1 MAKTKGRRKKIKVG
15 RIIAT
20 VFFVFVILG
29 CVATGLVAGY
39 AYNVIKSHPNYD
51 LSILEGELT
60 TYVYDKDDALVSE
73 FKGNKDREILEPTE
87 IPLTMKQAIIS
98 IEDQRF
104 FKHIGVD
111 PIRVVGAAIA
121 NLKSGSRGQ
130 GASTITMQV
139 VRTCIL
145 EVGNAEKQ
153 WDRKIMEAWLALKL
167 EKVYSKEQ
175 ILAFY
180 LNNVYYGQRAY
191 SLATAAENYFD
202 KSVDDLTLG
211 ECAFL
216 AGVING
222 PGVYNPYTNM
232 ERAKER
238 QAIVLNEMVKMG
250 YITQEEA
257 AEAKAEPLELY
268 YGEETEGGDYRNQ
281 SFLDYVFEE
290 ASEILGIDGSNEM
303 KMYTGGYRIYT
314 TLDQTTQAK
323 AEEVFNNPDNF
334 PKGSD
339 DKKVQGAMVV
349 LDVQDGSIVTMVG
362 GRDIQEVRGLNRA
375 TDSLRQPGS
384 SFKPIAVYG
393 PALELG
399 WNPGDVLD
407 DFPDG
412 YTTTEKKFVNS
423 GRTYRGLCTLR
434 VAVQNSLNTIAVKLI
449 ERIGVQA
456 GIDFAKNLGITSL
469 VETGPV
475 LDAGPSLALGGL
487 TKGVSPLEMA
497 GAIAAFGNEGIYNK
511 PFAIRRIED
520 SNGNVIY
527 EHSPERHLAMSP
539 QTAYLMTD
547 MLVSAVQS
555 GTGTRAQLDGRQVAG
570 KTGTTTSNVDAW
582 FVGYTTD
589 LAGAVYIGYD
599 QPENM
604 HNAYGGSYCAPI
616 WKQVMETAHR
626 DLPATRFQQ
635 PDGIV
640 SVTID
645 AKSGMLPS
653 PLTPEEYII
662 TEKYNANHV
671 PTEESNVWVQAPVCA
686 ESGLLLT
693 DNCPTT
699 ELKTFLRRQ
708 VPWVGDVAPADAE
721 LEVPTE
727 YCPIHGSGGVYIP
740 PDSDDMQLRLYSNLS
755 NNDEGSTVNLSWY
768 ASKSDSNTTF
778 HIYRATSPSTP
789 TNLATHVAALGS
801 TSASYADKFP
811 VGTNNTYYY
820 YLQAIDKLTGEVLA
834 TSSEV
839 KITIGNG
846 GSSAIQLQGSIMN
859 TGSGYAV
866 QLVWNEVNPGD
877 IIVYQVYRSSNADF
891 TADATT
897 LIASNL
903 YESSYTDNSV
913 AAGHSYYYR
922 VSGVDLTT
930 NENLSLSTRLQ
941 ATIPAN

>member
-1 MAKTKGRRKKIKVG
+1 MVKAKSRRRKVKVTRVIG
-15 RIIAT
+15 LA
-20 VFFVFVILG
+20 FFVCVILG
-29 CVATGLVAGY
+29 CVAAGLVAGY
-39 AYNVIKSHPNYD
+39 VYNVVNSHPNYD
-51 LSILEGELT
+51 LSILAGDLT
-60 TYVYDKDDALVSE
+60 TYIYDKNDSLVGE

-87 IPLTMKQAIIS
+87 IPLTMKRAIVA

-111 PIRVVGAAIA
+111 PIRVMGAAVA
-121 NLKSGSRGQ
+121 NLKSGSKGQ

-145 EVGNAEKQ
+145 EVGNTEKK
-153 WDRKIMEAWLALKL
+153 WDRKIMEAWLSLKL

-222 PGVYNPYTNM
+222 PGIYNPYKYM
-232 ERAKER
+232 DKAKER
-238 QAIVLNEMVKMG
+238 QAIVLNQMVKMG
-250 YITQEEA
+250 YISTEEEE
-257 AEAKAEPLELY
+257 EAKAAPLTLY
-268 YGEETEGGDYRNQ
+268 NGPDNDGGDYSNQ

-290 ASEILGIDGSNEM
+290 ASQILGIDGSNEM

-314 TLDQTTQAK
+314 TLNQGTQAK
-323 AEEVFNNPDNF
+323 AEEVFNNAENF
-334 PKGSD
+334 PKSSE
-339 DKKVQGAMVV
+339 DKKVQGAMVI
-349 LDVQDGSIVTMVG
+349 LDVHEGEIVSMVG
-362 GRDIQEVRGLNRA
+362 GRDIQEVRGFNRA
-375 TDSLRQPGS
+375 TGALRQPGS

-407 DFPDG
+407 DYPDG
-412 YTTTEKKFVNS
+412 FTTTDKKFVNS
-423 GRTYRGLCTLR
+423 GKTYRGLTTLR

-449 ERIGVQA
+449 ERIGVQS
-456 GIDFAKNLGITSL
+456 GVEFAKKLGISSL

-487 TKGVSPLEMA
+487 TKGVSPLEMT
-497 GAIAAFGNEGIYNK
+497 GAFAAFANEGVYNK

-520 SNGNVIY
+520 ANGNVLY
-527 EHSPERHLAMSP
+527 EHTPEKHLAMTP

-547 MLVSAVQS
+547 MLMTAVQS
-555 GTGTRAQLDGRQVAG
+555 GTGTKARLEGRQVAG
-570 KTGTTTSNVDAW
+570 KTGTTTLNVDAW

-589 LAGAVYIGYD
+589 LAAAVWMGYD
-599 QPENM
+599 QPDNM
-604 HNAYGGSYCAPI
+604 HNAYGGSYCAPV

-626 DLPATRFQQ
+626 DLAATNFKM

-662 TEKYNANHV
+662 TEKYNAKTV

-708 VPWVGDVAPADAE
+708 VPWVGTVACR
-721 LEVPTE
+721 L
-727 YCPIHGSGGVYIP
+727 GSGGSHPVLH
-740 PDSDDMQLRLYSNLS
+740 DSRRRRRL
-755 NNDEGSTVNLSWY
+755 
-768 ASKSDSNTTF
+768 
-778 HIYRATSPSTP
+778 PS
-789 TNLATHVAALGS
+789 AGQRRCAA
-801 TSASYADKFP
+801 
-811 VGTNNTYYY
+811 
-820 YLQAIDKLTGEVLA
+820 QALL
-834 TSSEV
+834 
-839 KITIGNG
+839 
-846 GSSAIQLQGSIMN
+846 
-859 TGSGYAV
+859 
-866 QLVWNEVNPGD
+866 
-877 IIVYQVYRSSNADF
+877 
-891 TADATT
+891 
-897 LIASNL
+897 
-903 YESSYTDNSV
+903 
-913 AAGHSYYYR
+913 
-922 VSGVDLTT
+922 
-930 NENLSLSTRLQ
+930 
-941 ATIPAN
+941 

>member
-15 RIIAT
+15 RIIGL

-39 AYNVIKSHPNYD
+39 VYNVVQSHGDYD
-51 LSILEGELT
+51 LSILAGDLT
-60 TYVYDKDDALVSE
+60 TYVYDKNSTLVSE
-73 FKGNKDREILEPTE
+73 FRGSKDREILDPTE
-87 IPLTMKQAIIS
+87 IPLTMKRAIIS

-104 FKHIGVD
+104 FKHKGVD
-111 PIRVVGAAIA
+111 PIRVAGAAVA
-121 NLKSGSRGQ
+121 NLKSGSKSQ

-145 EVGNAEKQ
+145 EVGNTEKK
-153 WDRKIMEAWLALKL
+153 WDRKIMEAWLALKM

-180 LNNVYYGQRAY
+180 LNNVYYGQGAY
-191 SLATAAENYFD
+191 SLATAAENYFN

-222 PGVYNPYTNM
+222 PGVFNPYKNM
-232 ERAKER
+232 DKAKDR

-250 YITQEEA
+250 YITAEEA
-257 AEAKAEPLELY
+257 KAAKAEPLTLY
-268 YGEETEGGDYRNQ
+268 YGDNEDGSDYRNQ

-314 TLDQTTQAK
+314 TLDQVTQAK

-334 PKGSD
+334 PKASD
-339 DKKVQGAMVV
+339 EKKVQGAMVI
-349 LDVQDGSIVTMVG
+349 LDVHEGEIVSMVG
-362 GRDIQEVRGLNRA
+362 GRDIQEVRGFNRA
-375 TDSLRQPGS
+375 TDALRQPGS

-412 YTTTEKKFVNS
+412 FTTTDKKFVNS
-423 GRTYRGLCTLR
+423 GRTYRGLTTLR

-456 GIDFAKNLGITSL
+456 GVDFAKNLGITSL

-487 TKGVSPLEMA
+487 TKGVSPLQMT
-497 GAIAAFGNEGIYNK
+497 GAIAAFANEGVYNK
-511 PFAIRRIED
+511 PHAIRRIED
-520 SNGNVIY
+520 SNGNVLY
-527 EHSPERHLAMSP
+527 EHASEKHLAMTP

-547 MLVSAVQS
+547 MLMSAVQS
-555 GTGTRAQLDGRQVAG
+555 GTGTKARLDGRQVAG
-570 KTGTTTSNVDAW
+570 KTGTTTLNVDAW

-589 LAGAVYIGYD
+589 LAAAVWMGYD
-599 QPENM
+599 QPDNM

-616 WKQVMETAHR
+616 WKQVMEVAHR
-626 DLPATRFQQ
+626 DLPSTNFKQ

-653 PLTPEEYII
+653 ELTPKEYII
-662 TEKYNANHV
+662 NEKFNANHV

-708 VPWVGDVAPADAE
+708 VPWVGDVAPSDSV
-721 LEVPTE
+721 LEIPTE
-727 YCPIHGSGGVYIP
+727 YCSIHGGGGSYIP
-740 PDSDDMQLRLYSNLS
+740 PDSDDMQLRLYSS
-755 NNDEGSTVNLSWY
+755 VNNDDSGTTVSLSWY
-768 ASKSDSNTTF
+768 ASKSDANTTF
-778 HIYRATSPSTP
+778 HVYRSTSPSTP
-789 TNLATHVAALGS
+789 ANLATHVASLGS
-801 TSASYADKFP
+801 TTASYADKLP
-811 VGTNNTYYY
+811 VGANETYYY
-820 YLQAIDKLTGEVLA
+820 YLQAIDKLSGQTLA
-834 TSSEV
+834 TSAEV
-839 KITIGNG
+839 KVTLGSG
-846 GSSAIQLQGSIMN
+846 GTNNIQLQGAVITYG
-859 TGSGYAV
+859 TGHAV
-866 QLVWNEVNPGD
+866 QLVWND
-877 IIVYQVYRSSNADF
+877 IYPDDEIVYQVYRSESPDF
-891 TADATT
+891 SADASTM
-897 LIASNL
+897 IASQL
-903 YESSYTDNSV
+903 YTSSYTD
-913 AAGHSYYYR
+913 ATTAPGHVYYYR
-922 VSGVDLTT
+922 VTGIDLTT
-930 NENLSLSTRLQ
+930 GQNLSQSTRLT
-941 ATIPAN
+941 ATIPQ